1 MTGTQYVDKGRL
13 EDAIAESGLRIG
25 YIADQLGIS
34 LQGFRLKRNGKV
46 PFRKLEID
54 ALSNF
59 LRSKMGKER
68 QPLNLAR

>member
-54 ALSNF
+54 ALSNLLGLSEEGKRQIF
-59 LRSKMGKER
+59 L
-68 QPLNLAR
+68 Q